1 MEKAFDLR
9 VLTLCRA
16 FKRQLSCKSGF
27 LAFLCGKYW
36 RRILVVK

>member
-9 VLTLCRA
+9 VLALYRA

-27 LAFLCGKYW
+27 WLSSVGNIEEEFW
-36 RRILVVK
+36 W